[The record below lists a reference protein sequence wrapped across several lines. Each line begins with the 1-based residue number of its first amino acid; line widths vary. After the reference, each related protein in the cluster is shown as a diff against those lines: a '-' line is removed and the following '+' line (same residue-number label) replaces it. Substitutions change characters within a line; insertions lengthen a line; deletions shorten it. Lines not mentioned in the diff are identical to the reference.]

1 MPIEFQID
9 HDRRLVSSKAV
20 GKLAAEDLIRYQREV
35 WSLPE
40 VRGYDELIDM
50 GGVGEIVSPDL
61 DTIKDLVA
69 LSADM
74 DDREV
79 ATKFAIVA
87 SDTFAHGMGQIYG
100 LLRNIN
106 PRSTKKVRVFR
117 TVRDARDWIETK

>member
-9 HDRRLVSSKAV
+9 HDRRLVSAKAV

-61 DTIKDLVA
+61 HTIKDLVA